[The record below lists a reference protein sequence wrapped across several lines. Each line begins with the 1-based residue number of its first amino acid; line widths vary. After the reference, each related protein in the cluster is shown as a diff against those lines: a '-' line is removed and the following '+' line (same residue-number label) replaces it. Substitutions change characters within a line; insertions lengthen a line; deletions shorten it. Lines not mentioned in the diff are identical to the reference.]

1 MKRSEIKWL
10 LFLFVRQETRRTLS
24 HFFTLF
30 VFASAQQDTSE
41 SFSAILPASQSVSH
55 AFYIIQFC
63 IMLRLLQRMDTAN
76 FGCTTNDNCDKK
88 YGLNRD
94 LNPGPLAP
102 KARIIPL
109 DHWALLYSWWQV
121 EETKPG
127 LLHSPCQNFYTCAYE
142 SLYSSVAERWSC
154 KPKVMSS
161 ILIGGNFF
169 VELQLFQS
177 FPIVRHTKDLLF
189 SSEMCKHNPFS
200 ILCCSPADL
209 FFPICL

>member
-1 MKRSEIKWL
+1 MFSPGIEPGTFCVLDRCDNRYTTKTHWHLQIIQPWHAQPGSL
-10 LFLFVRQETRRTLS
+10 LAECARPNITRNPIAVLSRDRLVVRTLRCGRS
-24 HFFTLF
+24 NPGSNPGHG
-30 VFASAQQDTSE
+30 
-41 SFSAILPASQSVSH
+41 I
-55 AFYIIQFC
+55 FC
-63 IMLRLLQRMDTAN
+63 LA
-76 FGCTTNDNCDKK
+76 KK

-161 ILIGGNFF
+161 ILIGGKRF
-169 VELQLFQS
+169 LQTQTS
-177 FPIVRHTKDLLF
+177 
-189 SSEMCKHNPFS
+189 
-200 ILCCSPADL
+200 
-209 FFPICL
+209 

>member
-1 MKRSEIKWL
+1 MWKNADQSMVKNPSSRDRL
-10 LFLFVRQETRRTLS
+10 VVRTLRCGRRNPGS
-24 HFFTLF
+24 NPGHG
-30 VFASAQQDTSE
+30 
-41 SFSAILPASQSVSH
+41 I
-55 AFYIIQFC
+55 FC
-63 IMLRLLQRMDTAN
+63 LAKNMGSTGI
-76 FGCTTNDNCDKK
+76 
-88 YGLNRD
+88 

-161 ILIGGNFF
+161 ILIGGNKIFGK
-169 VELQLFQS
+169 LQKLSSYLYTTF
-177 FPIVRHTKDLLF
+177 LLWW
-189 SSEMCKHNPFS
+189 KY
-200 ILCCSPADL
+200 DYK
-209 FFPICL
+209 